1 MGGAI
6 LPKTKIDKELVI
18 KEAAYIANK
27 MGIENLSLKTLAAQ
41 LGVKSPSLYNHVD
54 GLDDLKQQ
62 IMLYGWKEMEDRII
76 QAVIGLTGYD
86 AIRAMCHAFH
96 KYATENQGVFSA
108 MLWYNQFENEQTRE
122 VTSKMFSVFFK
133 ITKSLNISQDNC
145 SHLVRMFRGFLE
157 GFALLE
163 NHRAFG
169 NVQSIED
176 SFNLSIDIL
185 IEWMKKLEEKW

>member
-76 QAVIGLTGYD
+76 QVVIGLTGYD
-86 AIRAMCHAFH
+86 AIRDLCHAFH
-96 KYATENQGVFSA
+96 KYATENQVVFSA
-108 MLWYNQFENEQTRE
+108 MLWYNQFENDKPRE
-122 VTSKMFSVFFK
+122 VT
-133 ITKSLNISQDNC
+133 
-145 SHLVRMFRGFLE
+145 
-157 GFALLE
+157 
-163 NHRAFG
+163 
-169 NVQSIED
+169 
-176 SFNLSIDIL
+176 
-185 IEWMKKLEEKW
+185 